1 MNNRKAVFT
10 SFVCLILHS
19 YAFSQIQ
26 WPAVTQTSKPWTRW
40 WWQGSA
46 VNKKDLGIVMQQYQQ
61 AGLGGLELTPIYGVA
76 GHEKEWIS
84 YLSPKWVD
92 MFEYTLNEAKKLGL
106 GLDMSTGTGWPFGG
120 GPLVTPD
127 VACRDLEFR
136 VYNLSEGQHLSEP
149 VTLIQQPYIHITG
162 NQVWKLDQIYK
173 GDDPATRSLVA
184 ELQAAAKTPDISQ
197 VKDPIFE
204 NKDMQGISFDQVK
217 FPKPLPLQILMA
229 YSDNQQPQ
237 NLTQYVDQQ
246 GHLNWTAPAG
256 NWKLYALFLGWHG
269 KIVERAAPG
278 AEGDVIDH
286 FSAAALNKYLSR
298 FDPAF
303 NGHNIAGL

>member
-1 MNNRKAVFT
+1 MHNSYKLFIILLLTILSLHT
-10 SFVCLILHS
+10 S
-19 YAFSQIQ
+19 SQIQ
-26 WPAVTQTSKPWTRW
+26 WPAITQTSKPWTRW

-76 GHEKEWIS
+76 GHEKEWIP

-92 MFEYTLNEAKKLGL
+92 VFEYTLNEAKKLGL

-127 VACRDLEFR
+127 VACRDLEFK
-136 VYNLSEGQHLSEP
+136 VYNLSEGQRLSEP
-149 VTLIQQPYIHITG
+149 VTFIQQPYIHITG

-173 GDDPATRSLVA
+173 GNDPETRQLVA
-184 ELQAAAKTPDISQ
+184 DLQAAAKTPDISQ
-197 VKDPIFE
+197 VKDPIYD
-204 NKDMQGISFDQVK
+204 NKDLQAISFDQVK

-229 YSDNQQPQ
+229 YSDNHLPVD
-237 NLTQYVDQQ
+237 LTQYVDQK

-256 NWKLYALFLGWHG
+256 N
-269 KIVERAAPG
+269 
-278 AEGDVIDH
+278 
-286 FSAAALNKYLSR
+286 
-298 FDPAF
+298 
-303 NGHNIAGL
+303 